1 MWYSFA
7 GSEAESTPRLVKVHS
22 GQVQELAPG
31 ASAGDERDAAAR
43 ESEDLGDVL
52 DELVVGA
59 PLDRGSREADAQTSV
74 GDLTDLVAPGAGC
87 DPDGETQA
95 AARFGERP
103 AVTT

>member
-1 MWYSFA
+1 M
-7 GSEAESTPRLVKVHS
+7 
-22 GQVQELAPG
+22 QELAPG
-31 ASAGDERDAAAR
+31 ASTGDERDAAAGKP
-43 ESEDLGDVL
+43 EDLGDVL

-59 PLDRGSREADAQTSV
+59 PFDSGSREADAKAPV
-74 GDLTDLVAPGAGC
+74 GDLTDLAAARAGR